1 MADALI
7 IGGGAIGLA
16 SAWTLAK
23 HGLAVTVLERDV
35 GSVHAASRAAA
46 GMLSAQLESHPSEAM
61 AALCLRG
68 RERHATFL
76 PELAEASGADLEYRT
91 VGALRVAFSDE
102 DAADLIDLVGAQRAR
117 GWEARIVSSAE
128 ARDLEPSLSACH
140 SGAFFPGEAVV
151 EPNRVVDALVRACIE
166 RGVTLRTGVLAAQ
179 VLHAGGRA
187 TGVLLHNG
195 NRLAAGHVIVAGG
208 AWSASLEGTGIEGK
222 LRPIRGQMLEL
233 RHARAP
239 SRLVEGPGAYLSPR
253 TDGRMLVGSTLEDVG
268 FERAVTV
275 GAATQLLN
283 AAVRLLP
290 HLAEAT
296 LAAHWCGFRPA
307 TRDGL
312 PLLGA
317 TSTGALAA
325 TGHHRNGIVLS
336 AITADI
342 VTALVT
348 GKSSPV
354 ELTPFAPGRVLPLG

>member
-76 PELAEASGADLEYRT
+76 PELAEA
-91 VGALRVAFSDE
+91 
-102 DAADLIDLVGAQRAR
+102 
-117 GWEARIVSSAE
+117 
-128 ARDLEPSLSACH
+128 
-140 SGAFFPGEAVV
+140 
-151 EPNRVVDALVRACIE
+151 
-166 RGVTLRTGVLAAQ
+166 
-179 VLHAGGRA
+179 
-187 TGVLLHNG
+187 
-195 NRLAAGHVIVAGG
+195 
-208 AWSASLEGTGIEGK
+208 
-222 LRPIRGQMLEL
+222 
-233 RHARAP
+233 
-239 SRLVEGPGAYLSPR
+239 
-253 TDGRMLVGSTLEDVG
+253 
-268 FERAVTV
+268 
-275 GAATQLLN
+275 
-283 AAVRLLP
+283 
-290 HLAEAT
+290 T